1 VSASRATLPGRMI
14 ITSSFVIENKMH
26 MGVAI
31 STQLVTSISFIES
44 NSQRLNNAVEN
55 KHRKNTINTLKNQ
68 L

>member
-1 VSASRATLPGRMI
+1 MSASRATLPGRMI